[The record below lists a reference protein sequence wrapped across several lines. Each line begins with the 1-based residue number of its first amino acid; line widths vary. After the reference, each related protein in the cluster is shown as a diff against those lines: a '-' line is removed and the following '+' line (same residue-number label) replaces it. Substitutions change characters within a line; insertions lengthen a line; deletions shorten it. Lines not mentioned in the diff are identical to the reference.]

1 MLVVFKN
8 QEFTR
13 SSLCAVC
20 RTVYDIAT
28 TQECKVV
35 QEKECTTVAE
45 TKVRVEYHEH
55 CHTVN
60 EKQCKPTVRKVP
72 EQVCDTTYAEECV
85 NEAHTVVET
94 GYVDECQDIKT
105 EVSFPHLKILSTREN
120 EKSEVCNCASMR
132 NLYYCRLF

>member
-1 MLVVFKN
+1 M
-8 QEFTR
+8 
-13 SSLCAVC
+13 C

-45 TKVRVEYHEH
+45 TQVRVEYHEH

-105 EVSFPHLKILSTREN
+105 EVSHPQNPEFLEIH
-120 EKSEVCNCASMR
+120 
-132 NLYYCRLF
+132 